1 MHITLS
7 PVRMDETLSAERRGD
22 TLVLNGV
29 TVDFTDLPDGTM
41 IELDPIEMP
50 WIIGP
55 VRREKGEIRLTLLC
69 PHGPMAAGDHTHPAP
84 LHINADGP
92 IHLPSD

>member
-7 PVRMDETLSAERRGD
+7 PVRMDELLNAERLGD

-29 TVDFTDLPDGTM
+29 TVDFTDLPEGEM
-41 IELDPIEMP
+41 IEIDPVEMP

-69 PHGPMAAGDHTHPAP
+69 PHGPMAAGKSAYPKP
-84 LHINADGP
+84 LHIKKDGP
-92 IHLPSD
+92 IDLPAD